1 MSKRNVKKQSKKKK
15 ASTVASP
22 QSPAKPKKA
31 VKPLTES
38 TENSRELLLR
48 AARHCFAT
56 MGFDRTSTRDI
67 AKSAGVNISLISYH
81 FNGKDG
87 LYRSCLEE
95 LSSDGL
101 ATVERVLNKPTSI
114 DDFKTRFSIFIE
126 EFIRLHLRNRENSCI
141 MLREISDGTI
151 TPIAAE
157 LIKNKFSPVFD
168 KLVDFINYA
177 QKQKFVVSTID
188 AELIA
193 ATLMGTITNMIRT
206 ETLRISILN
215 KPGFLE
221 DKVINKTMSQLAQL
235 FWNGINST
243 QAD

>member
-1 MSKRNVKKQSKKKK
+1 MSQVPAKKQPQKKKVKPVKSSTKSKKIAK
-15 ASTVASP
+15 SP
-22 QSPAKPKKA
+22 IMP
-31 VKPLTES
+31 
-38 TENSRELLLR
+38 TENSRDLLLR
-48 AARHCFAT
+48 AARHCFAK

-141 MLREISDGTI
+141 MLREISDGTV

-157 LIKNKFSPVFD
+157 LIKSKFSPVFD
-168 KLVDFINYA
+168 KLVDFITFA
-177 QKQKFVVSTID
+177 QKQKFVVTTID

-206 ETLRISILN
+206 EALRTSLLN

-221 DKVINKTMSQLAQL
+221 DKMIHKTMSQLAQL
-235 FWNGINST
+235 FWTGINNT
-243 QAD
+243 HAD